1 MPSIS
6 QTTISPTS
14 SKKRRRDDDAAQV
27 QVKIP
32 RYVLS
37 LQFLETGDWASLL
50 TQDTDSPR
58 YALHDSVFNNAA
70 NRDDFSPLNPER
82 KQIIPRRRL
91 HEQKRQRIEVR
102 DETHFLPS
110 EVLREGEEER
120 VVPRAKIDLSP
131 CHVCYRK
138 PTDKS
143 QLDSYAY
150 CEGCGERTCF
160 VCMRVCDGAGHTAVG
175 IGVGDGAFSFE
186 FQRAEEVD
194 GQGGGGEGGKPWQ
207 RDRIEGHRGR
217 ICSRCCVERGAEGD
231 VCCLGCLRT
240 EEGMS

>member
-6 QTTISPTS
+6 QTTISPAS

-27 QVKIP
+27 QVKN
-32 RYVLS
+32 S
-37 LQFLETGDWASLL
+37 
-50 TQDTDSPR
+50 SPR
-58 YALHDSVFNNAA
+58 HALHDSLFNNAA
-70 NRDDFSPLNPER
+70 NRDDFLHLNPER
-82 KQIIPRRRL
+82 NKIIPRRRL

-102 DETHFLPS
+102 DEHTHSLLPH
-110 EVLREGEEER
+110 EVTGAGLAGEKGVAR
-120 VVPRAKIDLSP
+120 PKIDLSP
-131 CHVCYRK
+131 CHVCWRK

-160 VCMRVCDGAGHTAVG
+160 VCMRVCEGVG
-175 IGVGDGAFSFE
+175 GLESRRMGIIVGDGAFSFE
-186 FQRAEEVD
+186 LDNPVAVDRQDWQTCSGGSGEEGREEEGRRAWYKD
-194 GQGGGGEGGKPWQ
+194 M
-207 RDRIEGHRGR
+207 IEGHRGR

-231 VCCLGCLRT
+231 VWCLGCLRT